1 MATSEIQVT
10 PSSLCSLGA
19 DRTTET
25 TIDDE
30 STEKKRQ
37 NDDNKEEQN
46 NNKKRITNREP
57 KQVEEKLLLE
67 ISDNQF
73 KKRKQMNTKEQVK
86 EECRKK
92 WKSRDE

>member
-1 MATSEIQVT
+1 MQVT

-19 DRTTET
+19 DGTTET
-25 TIDDE
+25 TIGDK
-30 STEKKRQ
+30 SNEKKRQ

-46 NNKKRITNREP
+46 NNKKRIINREP
-57 KQVEEKLLLE
+57 KQVEEKLLLD

-73 KKRKQMNTKEQVK
+73 KKRKQMNTKGQVK